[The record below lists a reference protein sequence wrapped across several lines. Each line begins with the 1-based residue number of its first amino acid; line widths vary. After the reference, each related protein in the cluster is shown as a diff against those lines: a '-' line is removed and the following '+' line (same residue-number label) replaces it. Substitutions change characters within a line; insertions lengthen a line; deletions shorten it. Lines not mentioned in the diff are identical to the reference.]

1 MIGVKNVT
9 FEKNGK
15 SLNIYISNKSK
26 ILYKD
31 ISKTIDNNVIF
42 KYLESLFCIIDGW
55 KMEYINTKAIDGDY
69 WNLSI
74 TYIDL
79 SSGKILNPI

>member
-31 ISKTIDNNVIF
+31 ISKTIDNI
-42 KYLESLFCIIDGW
+42 
-55 KMEYINTKAIDGDY
+55 
-69 WNLSI
+69 
-74 TYIDL
+74 
-79 SSGKILNPI
+79 